1 MKTKMT
7 ADGIGEP
14 VDKKSI
20 YRDLEGDEDGILYYK
35 DREMK
40 LLIRQVLPQDLEIVR
55 EARKIEADKFL
66 AVQKDEFGNKKYVK
80 LSDSIKDE
88 SDEQILEIIR
98 KSNPINNTNGDI
110 TIVVFNIR
118 KSKCLLV
125 ADISANDEDAKT
137 GKITFVFFKE
147 NVKTEQEE
155 KRIKSK
161 VKEIVIESNM
171 YSELYE
177 EFVNPIKNQYD
188 LKPIE

>member
-7 ADGIGEP
+7 ADGIKEP

-35 DREMK
+35 DRELK
-40 LLIRQVLPQDLEIVR
+40 LLIRQVLPQDLEIVK

-66 AVQKDEFGNKKYVK
+66 AVKKDEFGNKKYVK
-80 LSDSIKDE
+80 LSDTIKDE
-88 SDEQILEIIR
+88 SDEEILEIIR

-147 NVKTEQEE
+147 NVKTDQEE
-155 KRIKSK
+155 QRIKLK
-161 VKEIVIESNM
+161 LKEIILESGM

-177 EFVNPIKNQYD
+177 EFVNPIKNRYD
-188 LKPIE
+188 LKTIN